1 MKRKLLM
8 TASSFSHICSFHL
21 PYLSQFKN
29 LGWEIH
35 VACGGKY
42 REIPCADRQ
51 FPLPLEKRYLS
62 VANGK
67 TLAVL
72 HSLLREQQYDLVIT
86 HTSLASFFTRM
97 AEIGVKPHPRTINVV
112 HGYLFDDDTNFIKAL
127 VLKAAE
133 FLASPE
139 TDLILTMNRF
149 DTRWAEKAFPG
160 KTVRFI
166 PGMGVDEEKFSGL
179 GKIPGRDPSHETFTL
194 VYPAEFSKR
203 KNQAMLIRALPLLP
217 EQVRLV
223 LPGEG
228 ALLENCKALAKEL
241 GVEARVVFP
250 GFVTDVGGLLAQ
262 ADLAV
267 SSSRSEGLPFNL
279 MEAMLSGLPVVA
291 SRVKGNEDLVLDG
304 ETGLLFPYDDETAF
318 ASAVKQL
325 LDHAERREKMGAAG
339 RSRAEEFCLSRV
351 LPVVMDAYLSCD
363 PSVPSSGTN

>member
-51 FPLPLEKRYLS
+51 FPLPLKKRYLS

-127 VLKAAE
+127 VLKGAE

-363 PSVPSSGTN
+363 PFPPSSGSN

>member
-21 PYLSQFKN
+21 PYLFEFKE
-29 LGWEIH
+29 LGWEVH

-51 FPLPLEKRYLS
+51 FQLPLEKRYLS
-62 VANGK
+62 AANGK

-72 HSLLREQQYDLVIT
+72 HGLLREQQYDLVIV

-112 HGYLFDDDTNFIKAL
+112 HGYLFDADTNFIKAV

-139 TDLILTMNRF
+139 TDLILTMNCF

-160 KTVRFI
+160 KKVRFI
-166 PGMGVDEEKFSGL
+166 PGMGVDGEKYSQR
-179 GKIPGRDPSHETFTL
+179 GKAHGRDSSNETFTL

-217 EQVRLV
+217 ERVRLV

-241 GVEARVVFP
+241 GVEDRVVFP

-262 ADLAV
+262 ADIAV
-267 SSSRSEGLPFNL
+267 SSSRSEGLPFNI

-291 SRVKGNEDLVLDG
+291 SRVKGNEDLVIDG
-304 ETGLLFPYDDETAF
+304 ETGFLFPYDDETAF
-318 ASAVKQL
+318 ASAVKKL
-325 LDHAERREKMGAAG
+325 LDHTEHMEEMGAAG
-339 RSRAEEFCLSRV
+339 RRRAEKFCLSRV
-351 LPVVMDAYLSCD
+351 LPAVMEAYLS
-363 PSVPSSGTN
+363 